1 MDWLVIEGVRPWDGR
16 YEWDPFGERPLTYR
30 EWEWI
35 TRYSGYM
42 PLTIDDGYRG
52 GDPRLYRVFAIVA
65 LYRAGK
71 IDESVAG
78 DVHDRFADEAFG
90 KTIRLELGQ
99 EAEAE
104 EADAGPPSSRPDS
117 KLNGSGD
124 SSSAT
129 LGRSEHPP
137 TSSGTPASATSESA
151 PARSAT

>member
-71 IDESVAG
+71 IDDRDVD
-78 DVHDRFADEAFG
+78 DVHGRFADEAFG
-90 KTIRLELGQ
+90 KTIRLEIGQ
-99 EAEAE
+99 EAEE
-104 EADAGPPSSRPDS
+104 EADVGPPSSRPDS

-124 SSSAT
+124 SSNAT
-129 LGRSEHPP
+129 SGRSEHPP
-137 TSSGTPASATSESA
+137 ISSGTLASDTSESRLA
-151 PARSAT
+151 GSAT